1 MPSSSGTLHVYIEH
15 DGTPWIDR
23 AHVSPDPTPRQP
35 VALEWMA
42 KDSGP
47 RLWLGR
53 PCYAQVAA
61 AEPGCDPLV
70 WTHHRYSAEVVRS
83 MIAALRGF
91 LAAHPFHDVVLVGHS
106 GGGTLAWLMAAQ
118 VAETSAVV
126 TVAANLDIDLWA
138 RFHGYS
144 LLAGS
149 QNPALMPPLP
159 ARIREVHYAGGRDR
173 NVPPAVLESFAAG
186 HPAARIVVIS
196 DYDHECCW
204 VARWPQLLTAAI
216 GDPPTAVRSA
226 H

>member
-1 MPSSSGTLHVYIEH
+1 MV
-15 DGTPWIDR
+15 
-23 AHVSPDPTPRQP
+23 
-35 VALEWMA
+35 
-42 KDSGP
+42 
-47 RLWLGR
+47 
-53 PCYAQVAA
+53 
-61 AEPGCDPLV
+61 
-70 WTHHRYSAEVVRS
+70 
-83 MIAALRGF
+83 AALRGF

-106 GGGTLAWLMAAQ
+106 GGGTLAWLMATQ
-118 VAETSAVV
+118 VPETSAVV
-126 TVAANLDIDLWA
+126 TAAANLDIDLWA
-138 RFHGYS
+138 RLHGYS

-186 HPAARIVVIS
+186 HPAARIVVIG

-204 VARWPQLLTAAI
+204 VARWPQLLAEAI